1 MSFFCHGN
9 VKMQK
14 VVHMRVVFRVGGS
27 NILFVQYTNNDFYG
41 KST

>member
-1 MSFFCHGN
+1 MRFFFYGN

-27 NILFVQYTNNDFYG
+27 NILFVQYKIHYLYG
-41 KST
+41 KSP